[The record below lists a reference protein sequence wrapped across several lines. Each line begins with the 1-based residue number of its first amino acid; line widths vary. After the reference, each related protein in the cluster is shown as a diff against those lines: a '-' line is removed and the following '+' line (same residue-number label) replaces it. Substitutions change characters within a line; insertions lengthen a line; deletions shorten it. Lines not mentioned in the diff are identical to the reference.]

1 MVEDLGT
8 HETQHCTVF
17 TVCSAWGTKPLKK
30 KNLHPTYLKCDL
42 SNKSITMYQQHS
54 LPNK

>member
-1 MVEDLGT
+1 MVEKYLGN

-30 KNLHPTYLKCDL
+30 KPTPHA
-42 SNKSITMYQQHS
+42 MEM
-54 LPNK
+54 